1 MLYTDVVQFATDLV
15 AARNV
20 VGAPL
25 QPVPA
30 HCLRIGHND
39 ALILATATGNFN
51 SYSGGFPAEVLDTS
65 HYVDIGSLYLGD
77 LGEAQDARE
86 TLAGYGLW
94 FDDWSE

>member
-1 MLYTDVVQFATDLV
+1 MLYTNVSQFAAAV
-15 AARNV
+15 AAARNV
-20 VGAPL
+20 IGAPL

-39 ALILATATGNFN
+39 ALVLVTASGDFN
-51 SYSGGFPAEVLDTS
+51 TYTGGFPAEILDTT
-65 HYVDIGSLYLGD
+65 HYVDIGSLFVND